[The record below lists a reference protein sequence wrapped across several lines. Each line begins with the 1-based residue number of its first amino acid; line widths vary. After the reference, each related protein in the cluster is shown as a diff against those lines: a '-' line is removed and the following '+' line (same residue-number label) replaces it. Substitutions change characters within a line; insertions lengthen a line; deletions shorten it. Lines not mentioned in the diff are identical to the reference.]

1 MSGEAMPPANAV
13 PRVGVLFRP
22 QFPPEEL
29 HGFVRAA
36 EAAGLDDVWL
46 WEDCFLEGGLTSAA
60 ASLAWTTSL
69 RVGLGLM
76 PVPFRNAA
84 LAAMEIATLAR
95 LFPGRFVPAA
105 GHGVP
110 RWMGQIGAGAASPM
124 TLLAEWVSAT
134 RALLNAETVTADGA
148 YVRLDEVSL
157 DWPPSAVPPLLVGAR
172 GPKTLALAGEIADGL
187 VLDAGLS
194 PDGVRAAVAAAA
206 SARRQEVVV
215 YLPFGQGPGAR
226 QRLEA
231 ELDPSR
237 GLGPQRLAVGS
248 PRDVARSV
256 RAFAAAG
263 ATTVVLQPAGDEQGI
278 GPALRLAEE
287 ARAIIRDVPA

>member
-1 MSGEAMPPANAV
+1 MPATSAA
-13 PRVGVLFRP
+13 PRIGVIFRP
-22 QFPPEEL
+22 ELPPEQL
-29 HGFVRAA
+29 RGFVEAA

-46 WEDCFLEGGLTSAA
+46 WEDCFREGGLTSAA
-60 ASLAWTTSL
+60 AALAWTTSL

-105 GHGVP
+105 GHGVA
-110 RWMGQIGAGAASPM
+110 RWMSQVGVQAASPM
-124 TLLAEWVSAT
+124 TLLSEWVSAT
-134 RALLNAETVTADGA
+134 RALLNAETVTVNGV

-157 DWPPSAVPPLLVGAR
+157 DWPPASVPPVLVGAR
-172 GPKTLALAGEIADGL
+172 GQKTLALAGEIADGL
-187 VLDAGLS
+187 VLDSGLS
-194 PDGVRAAVAAAA
+194 PEGVRAAVAAAA
-206 SARRQEVVV
+206 AARRQEVVV
-215 YLPFGQGPGAR
+215 YLPCGAGHGAR

-237 GLGPQRLAVGS
+237 GFGPTRVAVGS
-248 PRDVARSV
+248 PGDVAQTV

-263 ATTVVLQPAGDEQGI
+263 ATTVVLQPAGDD
-278 GPALRLAEE
+278 PNLDSTLRLAAD
-287 ARAIIRDVPA
+287 ARNVVRDTPA

>member
-1 MSGEAMPPANAV
+1 MLGEAMPPANAV

-22 QFPPEEL
+22 QFPPEQL
-29 HGFVRAA
+29 RGFVRAA

-46 WEDCFLEGGLTSAA
+46 WEDCVMEGGLTSAA
-60 ASLAWTTSL
+60 ACLAWTTSL

-95 LFPGRFVPAA
+95 LFPDRFVPAA

-110 RWMGQIGAGAASPM
+110 RWMAQVGAGAASPM

-134 RALLNAETVTADGA
+134 RALLNAETVTVDGV
-148 YVRLDEVSL
+148 YVRLDEV
-157 DWPPSAVPPLLVGAR
+157 
-172 GPKTLALAGEIADGL
+172 
-187 VLDAGLS
+187 
-194 PDGVRAAVAAAA
+194 
-206 SARRQEVVV
+206 V
-215 YLPFGQGPGAR
+215 YLPSGTGPGAR

-237 GLGPQRLAVGS
+237 GFSPLRVAVGS
-248 PRDVARSV
+248 PGDVAHSV

-263 ATTVVLQPAGDEQGI
+263 ATTVVLQPTGDEPDI
-278 GPALRLAEE
+278 GSTLRLAEE
-287 ARAIIRDVPA
+287 AQTIIRGVPACRQIEEGPDGAR